1 MRSDIFFGSRCREA
15 SFLPFHL
22 IWLYACNVWHSRCV
36 RPVANFW
43 RTFSM
48 YECWNTLSTSASTG
62 MLMKF
67 YSFFLLVWLI
77 ICIDLCVHPCIH
89 GQKPIV
95 HGEYPFLDILSVD
108 KVRIP
113 WCLLVVCN
121 HCTLKDW
128 VIFPVPAIWLIVPT
142 FSEIPSAWL
151 PSTAPNQVIRGTAIP
166 LSHLVSLRGLAFH
179 AVPDWLKCQHFLVK
193 PSEGIKLQNA
203 MSSVTDT

>member
-1 MRSDIFFGSRCREA
+1 MCTSIGLHWVLLHLQECSR
-15 SFLPFHL
+15 
-22 IWLYACNVWHSRCV
+22 
-36 RPVANFW
+36 NF
-43 RTFSM
+43 
-48 YECWNTLSTSASTG
+48 TLSFCYCGLLYVLTCVSILASTDRS
-62 MLMKF
+62 LF
-67 YSFFLLVWLI
+67 
-77 ICIDLCVHPCIH
+77 
-89 GQKPIV
+89 IV

-121 HCTLKDW
+121 HCTLKNW

-166 LSHLVSLRGLAFH
+166 LSHLVPLRGLAFH